1 MHDIWNPWH
10 GCIKCSEGCNHCYMY
25 YLDRLREQDGSNI
38 YCTKSGFRYPLSKNR
53 LGQYKVQSGELI
65 RVCMTSDFF
74 LEEADEWREA
84 AWDIIRQRRDVKFF
98 LLTKRPER
106 VLSCLPCDW
115 QDGWENVFFHVTCEN
130 QKRADERIPILLK
143 LPFKHKG
150 IMVAPFIGEVKIEQY
165 LESGQI
171 EQVLC
176 GGENYDGAR
185 PCNFDWVQLLHQSCV
200 KYQVNFSFIETGTC
214 FIKDGMSY
222 HLPNKKLQSTM
233 AHKAQLNV
241 RFKEIPFKL
250 VDVFDNLIPESEL
263 YVPHFK
269 KQCLTCGSQLI
280 CNGCSDC
287 GKCKE

>member
-130 QKRADERIPILLK
+130 QKRADERVPILLK

-222 HLPNKKLQSTM
+222 HLPNKKLQSTW
-233 AHKAQLNV
+233 
-241 RFKEIPFKL
+241 
-250 VDVFDNLIPESEL
+250 LIR
-263 YVPHFK
+263 H
-269 KQCLTCGSQLI
+269 
-280 CNGCSDC
+280 N
-287 GKCKE
+287 